1 MTQGDDVYSSQPVGR
16 VAYTK
21 PAAGKKT
28 DNGDEITIYPS
39 KGEEKKYAKVPNLIG
54 LTRSQAR
61 RELKKVGLELGS
73 ESTSYSAVQKNRV
86 CVQSVSKNTQVEQG
100 TTVDITLSLGEEQT
114 YTYEG
119 SVTINNPF
127 DYPED
132 PAEEFEFVL
141 TQDGKDTSIKK
152 VTLGPNQFPYLLEV
166 TGKSANTGKISV
178 YRSGTVVD
186 TYSISFKRV
195 VG

>member
-1 MTQGDDVYSSQPVGR
+1 M
-16 VAYTK
+16 
-21 PAAGKKT
+21 
-28 DNGDEITIYPS
+28 
-39 KGEEKKYAKVPNLIG
+39 
-54 LTRSQAR
+54 
-61 RELKKVGLELGS
+61 
-73 ESTSYSAVQKNRV
+73 
-86 CVQSVSKNTQVEQG
+86 
-100 TTVDITLSLGEEQT
+100 
-114 YTYEG
+114 
-119 SVTINNPF
+119 TINNPF